1 MAKRFHRRSI
11 RLKGYDYTLAGAYY
25 VTVCTEGRLH
35 QFGEVKDDEMVV
47 NAFGAVVQRCWD
59 AIPEHMPMAVLD
71 EFIVM
76 PNHVHGIL
84 VITDRQAV
92 SPPVGAGNFP
102 PLPGVKPEPADPTP
116 EDPDMPR
123 KRPIAVMV
131 KNSLGHIMQTFKAA
145 VSRQVY
151 KDGLLPRGTPVSQRN
166 YYEHIIRNDAEWM
179 RIADYIHDNPTN
191 WKGDRFNK

>member
-1 MAKRFHRRSI
+1 MTKRFHRRSI

-84 VITDRQAV
+84 VIT
-92 SPPVGAGNFP
+92 
-102 PLPGVKPEPADPTP
+102 
-116 EDPDMPR
+116 
-123 KRPIAVMV
+123 
-131 KNSLGHIMQTFKAA
+131 
-145 VSRQVY
+145 
-151 KDGLLPRGTPVSQRN
+151 
-166 YYEHIIRNDAEWM
+166 
-179 RIADYIHDNPTN
+179 
-191 WKGDRFNK
+191 